1 MSIEILLYVAISEL
15 RALLFIILNRYQA
28 KKDITFLKDNLQ

>member
-15 RALLFIILNRYQA
+15 RALLFIIVNRYQA
-28 KKDITFLKDNLQ
+28 EKDITFLKDNLQ

>member
-1 MSIEILLYVAISEL
+1 MSIEILLYVAISEV
-15 RALLFIILNRYQA
+15 RALLFIIVNRYQA